1 MQAAIPKKLASIFGE
16 NDVDVFA
23 LMKQTKMEAIA
34 SGKKEIQECDDYL
47 EIMNEALQK
56 QKDETVKCTTTH
68 TEDIEDAESSS
79 QSDADALHSRAED
92 VGEKLKACKEEEE
105 LLKGL
110 ECLSKTS
117 ESQQRELS
125 KIQSDSAKLQNK
137 HKKKIATADNNLEFC
152 KTEVTYFY
160 GDVVDDIMGLYRVCV
175 FYGDIE
181 DYEIPEFVKS

>member
-1 MQAAIPKKLASIFGE
+1 
-16 NDVDVFA
+16 
-23 LMKQTKMEAIA
+23 MKQTKMEAIA

-56 QKDETVKCTTTH
+56 QKDETVRCSTTH
-68 TEDIEDAESSS
+68 AEDIEAAESSS
-79 QSDADALHSRAED
+79 KSEADALHSRAEE
-92 VGEKLKACKEEEE
+92 VGKKLNECKDEEE
-105 LLKGL
+105 LLIGL
-110 ECLSKTS
+110 DCLSRTS
-117 ESQQRELS
+117 ENQQRELS

-137 HKKKIATADNNLEFC
+137 HKKKVATANNSFEYC

-181 DYEIPEFVKS
+181 DYEIPEFVQSRE